1 MADDASRVPSPH
13 ENMGDFAHRVHEVV
27 RRLQQ
32 ACDRVSLRDVSFEKT
47 IDDEFADRLTQ
58 TTQHILKWT
67 NRALN
72 VAGAESV
79 SSYEDVDSVAANFDP
94 VVDVVDNL
102 MEKTD
107 AVLDDIAAGRGSGAR
122 GSSGHSHQQEAML
135 KQSAPIITQV
145 TAASGTRQLDYKL
158 IHAQNIVRPQLKFRE
173 EIDNSPTA
181 PFAWKLLDKPNA
193 LVPLDESAAR
203 GEPIIAQ
210 RTSNWNDAAAASTA
224 TLPSLPNPYA
234 YEITHV
240 AYPPSLF
247 APQNPPQPHL
257 PFDSA
262 DAQWVDTVDQ
272 LTKITQILQQAPAIA
287 VDLEHHNLRSFQG
300 FVCLMQISTRDQD
313 FLIDTLALRPHIRML
328 NPVFT
333 DPNIIKVFHGA
344 DMDIKWLQRDFG
356 IYVVALFDTFHA
368 SRVLGYPHA
377 SLAYLLKRHCDV
389 VPDKRYQLADWRIRP
404 LPSEMAAYAQS
415 DTHYLLYI
423 YDCMKNELLAKAAD
437 GKVRKPHTLS
447 EAERAL
453 PEVKGGAPESLV
465 KVVLQRSE
473 GTALQV
479 YRKDGYDAETGKGEN
494 GWSRM
499 LHRYPQQYS
508 DQQMAVFKAL
518 HKWRDQTA
526 REEDEGL
533 RYVLPNH
540 MLLLIAKQM
549 PTEVAALLGICNP
562 VPPLVRMY
570 AADLVALIARTRAA
584 VLAATSSNGSSTL
597 ASAMPTKVNTIFNDT
612 QLGSQPTL
620 PTTATGLTTQEFLD
634 QNPGQVVQITATS
647 LGKLDPCLATRGTL
661 NGSAASTATSAAMSN
676 RLAAMIVQG
685 SSLLQ
690 SLALERIPIIVS
702 QMTSST
708 SIPPAAV
715 TTPNATAEDVQ
726 SRLVVDEIR
735 ANLTWDLTQSLDV
748 SQDIDLSG
756 EPLSDASE
764 ASDDDEG
771 QVHYTLGDQRV
782 AKAKSGSS
790 AAEVVVL
797 ADRMKRSSSSV
808 PANVHEHNSDE
819 AQTSKMEKTEVCADQ
834 EPTAKRS
841 IILNDMPRML
851 RETFE
856 PMESRLTKPHSR
868 KRKQAEAASSRRN
881 DKDAG
886 EDNSRAQSISTA
898 SAVDPS
904 TITPFD
910 YTQVQSTAD
919 IATSQPRSKRGRHGA
934 STRSRLPGT
943 SGKSDAH
950 AAGPDDAVDPALRAN
965 FNAIR
970 TNPKLA
976 KPVRHPNLKPKSGNR
991 SGTFDQR

>member
-1 MADDASRVPSPH
+1 MSDDASRVPSPH
-13 ENMGDFAHRVHEVV
+13 ANMGDFAQCVHEVV

-47 IDDEFADRLTQ
+47 IDGEFADRLTQ

-107 AVLDDIAAGRGSGAR
+107 AVLDDIAAGRRSGAY
-122 GSSGHSHQQEAML
+122 GHQHENML
-135 KQSAPIITQV
+135 KQSAPIVTQV

-173 EIDNSPTA
+173 DIDNSATA
-181 PFAWKLLDKPNA
+181 PFAWKLQDKPNA
-193 LVPLDESAAR
+193 LVPLEESAAR
-203 GEPIIAQ
+203 GEPIMAQ
-210 RTSNWNDAAAASTA
+210 RSLNWNNTVAPLSA

-234 YEITHV
+234 YEITHIS
-240 AYPPSLF
+240 YPPSLF
-247 APQNPPQPHL
+247 APQDPPQPYL
-257 PFDSA
+257 PFDSTE
-262 DAQWVDTVDQ
+262 AQWIDTVEQ
-272 LTKITQILQQAPAIA
+272 LTNITQILQQAPAIA

-333 DPNIIKVFHGA
+333 DPNVIKVFHGA
-344 DMDIKWLQRDFG
+344 DMDVKWLQRDFG
-356 IYVVALFDTFHA
+356 IYVVDLFDTFHA

-404 LPSEMAAYAQS
+404 LPTEMAAYAQS

-423 YDCMKNELLAKAAD
+423 YDCMKNELLAKASG
-437 GKVRKPHTLS
+437 GKVRKPHTLTD
-447 EAERAL
+447 AERAS
-453 PEVKGGAPESLV
+453 PEVKDGVPESLV
-465 KVVLQRSE
+465 KIVLKRSE

-479 YRKDGYDAETGKGEN
+479 YRKDGYDAETGEGEN

-499 LHRYPQQYS
+499 LHRYPQQYL

-518 HKWRDQTA
+518 HKWRDQIA

-584 VLAATSSNGSSTL
+584 VLAATNSEGTSVL
-597 ASAMPTKVNTIFNDT
+597 ASIMPAKSNTDFNAT
-612 QLGSQPTL
+612 TLGNQPGL
-620 PTTATGLTTQEFLD
+620 LITATGLTTQEFLD
-634 QNPGQVVQITATS
+634 QHPGQVVQVTATS
-647 LGKLDPCLATRGTL
+647 LGKLDPNLATQGTS
-661 NGSAASTATSAAMSN
+661 NGPAAPNATSAAMSN
-676 RLAAMIVQG
+676 QLAAMIAQG

-690 SLALERIPIIVS
+690 SLALGRPRNIASPVTPSRANLPVDVS
-702 QMTSST
+702 NSGAIT
-708 SIPPAAV
+708 
-715 TTPNATAEDVQ
+715 EDLQ
-726 SRLVVDEIR
+726 SQLVVDEIR
-735 ANLTWDLTQSLDV
+735 ANLSWDLTQSLTVDQGV
-748 SQDIDLSG
+748 DSSG
-756 EPLSDASE
+756 EVLYDPNE
-764 ASDDDEG
+764 ASDDDEE
-771 QVHYTLGDQRV
+771 QVHYISGGQR
-782 AKAKSGSS
+782 KSKSGNDI
-790 AAEVVVL
+790 AEVVVL
-797 ADRMKRSSSSV
+797 ADRMKRSSAHA
-808 PANVHEHNSDE
+808 PASAQEYGSGA
-819 AQTSKMEKTEVCADQ
+819 AQTSQFDVVEVDADQ
-834 EPTAKRS
+834 ELTAKRS
-841 IILNDMPRML
+841 ITLDDMPRML

-856 PMESRLTKPHSR
+856 PAEPKLKKPHTR
-868 KRKQAEAASSRRN
+868 KRKQTDATGSNKNDIDA
-881 DKDAG
+881 DKD
-886 EDNSRAQSISTA
+886 ENSAQSTSATL
-898 SAVDPS
+898 AVDPS
-904 TITPFD
+904 TIMPFD

-919 IATSQPRSKRGRHGA
+919 IGASQPRSKRGRHGT
-934 STRSRLPGT
+934 SIRSRFPGAGGKGDVNAAEAANALDAA
-943 SGKSDAH
+943 SG
-950 AAGPDDAVDPALRAN
+950 AN
-965 FNAIR
+965 FNEIR

-976 KPVRHPNLKPKSGNR
+976 KSVRHPNLKPKSGNR
-991 SGTFDQR
+991 SSTFDQR